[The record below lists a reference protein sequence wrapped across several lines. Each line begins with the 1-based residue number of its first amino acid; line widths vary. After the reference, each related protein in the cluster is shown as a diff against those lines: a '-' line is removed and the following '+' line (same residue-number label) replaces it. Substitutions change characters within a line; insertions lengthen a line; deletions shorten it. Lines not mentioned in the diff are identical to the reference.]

1 MENNIKS
8 SLICPYCDGGVTY
21 GYNALL
27 KETPTG
33 RNLVLV
39 CRDCGKEAFV
49 VDTYSLRKVRVR
61 KRAKTSD

>member
-1 MENNIKS
+1 MENYIKS
-8 SLICPYCDGGVTY
+8 SLICPHCGDGSF
-21 GYNALL
+21 GYKAVL

-33 RNLVLV
+33 TNLILI
-39 CRDCGKEAFV
+39 CKDCSKEAFV

>member
-1 MENNIKS
+1 MESNIKS
-8 SLICPYCDGGVTY
+8 SLICPHCGGGTTY
-21 GYNALL
+21 GYKALL
-27 KETPTG
+27 KEIPTG

-39 CRDCGKEAFV
+39 CKECLKEAFV